1 MADPN
6 PMSKDGKTPMHLAA
20 LNGHAD
26 ICSLIA
32 DHTSNPNQGDMFGNT
47 PLHEAARRGHTEVY
61 QEIMDLVEDKN
72 PARSDSGITPLHLSA
87 ENGHYA
93 LTRLIL
99 EQTKDHCPRDRVGN
113 NTPMELAAK
122 KGHLEIC
129 ILFKKRPNRLCSP
142 PQGKNIWFFLP
153 GQSGRQTFFSC
164 TTYSTPIKQRAPQEY
179 GALNFA

>member
-20 LNGHAD
+20 LKGHAD

-32 DHTSNPNQGDMFGNT
+32 DHTSYPNQGDKFCNT
-47 PLHEAARRGHTEVY
+47 PLHEAALRGHTEVY

-72 PARSDSGITPLHLSA
+72 PARTDSGITPLHLSA
-87 ENGHYA
+87 GNGHYA
-93 LTRLIL
+93 LTKLIL
-99 EQTKDHCPRDRVGN
+99 EQTKDHSPKDRVGN

-122 KGHLEIC
+122 KGHWEIFT
-129 ILFKKRPNRLCSP
+129 LFKKRPNIP
-142 PQGKNIWFFLP
+142 PEGKNIWFFLP

-164 TTYSTPIKQRAPQEY
+164 TTYSTRNKEQSMNM
-179 GALNFA
+179 LL